1 MFARKFM
8 DHMDNHA
15 ERLSRELVQKIDRSG
30 KCVELL
36 RRVPPDDQK
45 ETMRTI
51 YQDLTKWLLNERALD
66 EQYYIT
72 LGSRRAQQDVPFS
85 DVTFAVC
92 AARDYFWEYIE
103 RETLLDQPADFWGGV
118 KLLRSLDSCFDRA
131 LCYAALGYQE
141 NQKEH
146 LRATAAKG
154 K

>member
-15 ERLSRELVQKIDRSG
+15 EQLSRELVQKISRSG
-30 KCVELL
+30 KCAELL

-45 ETMRTI
+45 QTMRTI
-51 YQDLTKWLLNERALD
+51 YQDLTKWLLNEKGLD

-72 LGSRRAQQDVPFS
+72 LGVRRAEQGVPFC

-92 AARDYFWEYIE
+92 AARDYFWEYVE
-103 RETLLDQPADFWGGV
+103 RETLLDQPADFWGGI

-131 LCYAALGYQE
+131 LCFAALGYQQNRE
-141 NQKEH
+141 ERAH
-146 LRATAAKG
+146 ATAVTG